1 MAVPLFAALA
11 FPSWV
16 IQAHI
21 QAHPELHRTPF
32 ALVNQVGQ
40 RSVVIEV
47 SPAAARLGV
56 YPGANQWRARRRH
69 PQVQFIEYEEEP
81 VHSLWESI
89 QDLAESQSP
98 RCMILKQGL
107 LLIDLTGMQQ
117 LFPQG
122 ERGWALQFQE
132 QLLGLS
138 SPQAPSL
145 NYSLVLSPMM
155 GSAVLLSR
163 FRAHLGSV
171 GAQYVPEPICFA
183 LGTSEELE
191 GVPLHLVLGLT
202 KATRTQLKQYQLRT
216 LGQVHQLSLRFLRT
230 HFAQEGELLWMVAQ
244 GRSFGK
250 SKLIVVEAHKRG
262 TQRLEVRRDFGQD
275 VMDRQKLKTFLH
287 DLVDEIAFELRLQH
301 KWSKHYKVEVIYSDQ
316 KSHTESFTLPQLTHQ
331 FVPLIEVVNS
341 LQERIFQRRVSVR
354 SLQMLALRCVE
365 TGGQGDLFDQPSV
378 NSSIA
383 IQEALDQ
390 IRTKHGFSK
399 IGNP

>member
-1 MAVPLFAALA
+1 
-11 FPSWV
+11 
-16 IQAHI
+16 
-21 QAHPELHRTPF
+21 
-32 ALVNQVGQ
+32 
-40 RSVVIEV
+40 
-47 SPAAARLGV
+47 
-56 YPGANQWRARRRH
+56 
-69 PQVQFIEYEEEP
+69 
-81 VHSLWESI
+81 
-89 QDLAESQSP
+89 
-98 RCMILKQGL
+98 
-107 LLIDLTGMQQ
+107 
-117 LFPQG
+117 
-122 ERGWALQFQE
+122 
-132 QLLGLS
+132 
-138 SPQAPSL
+138 
-145 NYSLVLSPMM
+145 M

-216 LGQVHQLSLRFLRT
+216 LGQIHQLSLRFLRT

-301 KWSKHYKVEVIYSDQ
+301 KWSKHYKVEVVYSDQ